1 MYVSKSEHAQPRSRE
16 MSSHSLKDAGGCK
29 LPSHKRNKSSHYNLP
44 SLASE
49 NIHVILCLLL
59 CEAWVFDIVA
69 WPAVDPLDP
78 DLLPL
83 RGSEV
88 TPASICKAPSLPRV
102 MLVMQPGHWSLF
114 LWQQDHYYDGSS
126 MLYNM
131 SPFHICSLNKGK
143 TKTKKKKNT
152 ATWGRHHFCFFV
164 FFQIQKYSFSKKLGR
179 HPYSIRKHIRLTIN
193 HTLVLF

>member
-1 MYVSKSEHAQPRSRE
+1 MYVSKSKHAQPRSRE

-131 SPFHICSLNKGK
+131 SPFHICSLNKW
-143 TKTKKKKNT
+143 KTKKTKKQKHCHLRET
-152 ATWGRHHFCFFV
+152 SLLFFCFFPNPEIL
-164 FFQIQKYSFSKKLGR
+164 FFQKAGQTSLQ
-179 HPYSIRKHIRLTIN
+179 
-193 HTLVLF
+193 HT